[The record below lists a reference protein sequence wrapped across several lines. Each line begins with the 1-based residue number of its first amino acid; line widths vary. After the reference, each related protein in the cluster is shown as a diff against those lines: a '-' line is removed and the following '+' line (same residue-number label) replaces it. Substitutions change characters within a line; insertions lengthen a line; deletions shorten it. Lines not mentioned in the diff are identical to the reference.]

1 MFYVDIISSQKLNV
15 ISTIKI
21 KYNNKKKKN
30 KAA

>member
-21 KYNNKKKKN
+21 KYNNKKKEE
-30 KAA
+30 